1 MQTLYNFMLPRG
13 YIDADGNVHKQGQMR
28 LATVL
33 DEISPLSDARV
44 RQNEAYLSLIL
55 LSRVVTQLG
64 RFAHITPDML
74 EGFFAADIIYLQEFY
89 SMING
94 LNVPNT
100 FSVACP
106 NCTHVFAVEMPG
118 VDE

>member
-1 MQTLYNFMLPRG
+1 MQTLYDFTLPRG
-13 YIDADGNVHKQGQMR
+13 YLDSDGNLHKQGQMR

-55 LSRVVTQLG
+55 LSRVITQLG
-64 RFAHITPDML
+64 NFVHISPDML
-74 EGFFAADIIYLQEFY
+74 EGFFAADIIYLQDFY

-100 FSVACP
+100 FSIGCP
-106 NCTHVFAVEMPG
+106 NCHHVFAVEMPG
-118 VDE
+118 IEE